1 MADGAVLS
9 GFPSFP
15 IHSTAPSEPAPYS
28 PTICGASFS
37 FSLQMFSRIAVGQ
50 QARTREATTNNDK
63 VRVAVT
69 APGKGLSVSAE
80 KILSAIF
87 FENRRRTQSA
97 GRDRPSSRL
106 ARAQARGRVP

>member
-37 FSLQMFSRIAVGQ
+37 FSLQMFSRI
-50 QARTREATTNNDK
+50 
-63 VRVAVT
+63 
-69 APGKGLSVSAE
+69 S
-80 KILSAIF
+80 LSASRH
-87 FENRRRTQSA
+87 EREKQQRTTTRCGWQ
-97 GRDRPSSRL
+97 
-106 ARAQARGRVP
+106 

>member
-1 MADGAVLS
+1 MRGVLL
-9 GFPSFP
+9 
-15 IHSTAPSEPAPYS
+15 ILVANV
-28 PTICGASFS
+28 
-37 FSLQMFSRIAVGQ
+37 LQNLAVGQ
-50 QARTREATTNNDK
+50 QVRTREATTNNDK

-69 APGKGLSVSAE
+69 APGKGPSVSVE
-80 KILSAIF
+80 KILSAIS